1 MKAESNA
8 GGGNLE
14 EIVDTQLKGLSYYKT
29 ALNLLVSIPF
39 LLVLSLLFLSVSLL
53 SSKQEV
59 SLPAYLEKAK
69 KWNDNNLAERLS
81 QIKLAARIMPS

>member
-1 MKAESNA
+1 MKAESNP

-53 SSKQEV
+53 SSK
-59 SLPAYLEKAK
+59 
-69 KWNDNNLAERLS
+69 
-81 QIKLAARIMPS
+81 